1 MSLLTK
7 SNNRGSSRRQIAIR
21 GVDGNILELPDGEF
35 RLIMETSSI
44 NLELKSEAEQDA
56 IIETYQKFLNSLAS
70 PIQIVVQIREVDIDK
85 YLEDYRK
92 RVKGEA
98 VEIYKQ
104 QSEVYQKFVRD
115 LIKTN
120 KILTKHFYI
129 VVPFSDRN
137 KTSIE
142 VIKDQLGMHA
152 KIIEQGLG
160 KLGMQTR
167 ILTGLEALDLF
178 YTFYNSEQ
186 AKLQPLKQQTM
197 HMLAKQYM

>member
-7 SNNRGSSRRQIAIR
+7 SNSRGSSRRQIAIK
-21 GVDGNILELPDGEF
+21 GVDGNILELPDGEY

-56 IIETYQKFLNSLAS
+56 IIETYQKFLNSLAC

-85 YLEDYRK
+85 YLADYRK
-92 RVKGEA
+92 RVEGETEE
-98 VEIYKQ
+98 VYKQ

-129 VVPFSDRN
+129 VVPYSDRN
-137 KTSIE
+137 KTSME
-142 VIKDQLGMHA
+142 VIKDQLSMYA

-160 KLGMQTR
+160 KIGMQTR
-167 ILTGLEALDLF
+167 TLTGLEALDLF
-178 YTFYNSEQ
+178 YTYYNAEQ

-197 HMLAKQYM
+197 HMLAQQFM

>member
-7 SNNRGSSRRQIAIR
+7 SNNRGSSRRQIAIK
-21 GVDGNILELPDGEF
+21 GVNGDIIELPDSEY
-35 RLIMETSSI
+35 RLIMQTSSI

-56 IIETYQKFLNSLAS
+56 IIETYQKFLNSLAC

-92 RVKGEA
+92 RVEGET
-98 VEIYKQ
+98 VEVYKQ

-129 VVPFSDRN
+129 VVPYSDRN
-137 KTSIE
+137 KTSME
-142 VIKDQLGMHA
+142 VVKDQLSMYA

-178 YTFYNSEQ
+178 YTFYNADQ
-186 AKLQPLKQQTM
+186 AKHQPLRQQTM
-197 HMLAKQYM
+197 HMLAKQFM

>member
-7 SNNRGSSRRQIAIR
+7 SNSKGSSRRQIAIK
-21 GVDGNILELPDGEF
+21 GVDCNILELPDGEY
-35 RLIMETSSI
+35 RLIMQTSSI

-56 IIETYQKFLNSLAS
+56 IIETYQKFLNSLAC

-92 RVKGEA
+92 RVKDET
-98 VEIYKQ
+98 VEVYKQ

-120 KILTKHFYI
+120 KILTKHFYV
-129 VVPFSDRN
+129 VVPYTDRN
-137 KTSIE
+137 KTSME
-142 VIKDQLGMHA
+142 VIKDQLSMYA
-152 KIIEQGLG
+152 KIIEHGLG

-167 ILTGLEALDLF
+167 TLTGLEALDLF
-178 YTFYNSEQ
+178 YTFYNTEQ

-197 HMLAKQYM
+197 HMLAEQFM

>member
-7 SNNRGSSRRQIAIR
+7 SNSKGSSRRQIAIK
-21 GVDGNILELPDGEF
+21 GVDGNILELPDGEY
-35 RLIMETSSI
+35 RLIMQTSSI
-44 NLELKSEAEQDA
+44 NLELKSETEQDA
-56 IIETYQKFLNSLAS
+56 IIETYQKFLNSLAC

-85 YLEDYRK
+85 YLADYRK
-92 RVKGEA
+92 RVAGET
-98 VEIYKQ
+98 VEVYKQ

-129 VVPFSDRN
+129 VVPYTDRN
-137 KTSIE
+137 KTSME
-142 VIKDQLGMHA
+142 VIKDQLSMYA

-178 YTFYNSEQ
+178 YTFYNTEQ
-186 AKLQPLKQQTM
+186 AKLQPLRQQTM
-197 HMLAKQYM
+197 HMLAQQYM

>member
-7 SNNRGSSRRQIAIR
+7 SNSKGSSRRQIAIR
-21 GVDGNILELPDGEF
+21 GVDGNVLELPDGEY
-35 RLIMETSSI
+35 RLIMQTSSI

-56 IIETYQKFLNSLAS
+56 IIETYQKFLNSLAC

-92 RVKGEA
+92 RVKDET
-98 VEIYKQ
+98 VEVYKQ

-120 KILTKHFYI
+120 KILTKHFFV
-129 VVPFSDRN
+129 VVPYTDRN
-137 KTSIE
+137 KTSME
-142 VIKDQLGMHA
+142 VIKDQLSMYA

-178 YTFYNSEQ
+178 YTFYNTEQ

-197 HMLAKQYM
+197 HMLAEQFI

>member
-1 MSLLTK
+1 MLTK
-7 SNNRGSSRRQIAIR
+7 SNSKGSSRRQIAIK
-21 GVDGNILELPDGEF
+21 GVDGNIIEFPGGEY
-35 RLIMETSSI
+35 RLITQTSSI

-56 IIETYQKFLNSLAS
+56 IIETYQKFLNSLAC

-92 RVKGEA
+92 RVEGEK
-98 VEIYKQ
+98 VDVYKQ

-120 KILTKHFYI
+120 KILTKQFYI
-129 VVPFSDRN
+129 VVPYTDKG
-137 KTSIE
+137 KTSME
-142 VIKDQLGMHA
+142 VIKDQLSMHA
-152 KIIEQGLG
+152 KIVEQGLA

-167 ILTGLEALDLF
+167 ILSGLEALDLF
-178 YTFYNSEQ
+178 YTFYNAEQ

-197 HMLAKQYM
+197 HMLAQQFM

>member
-7 SNNRGSSRRQIAIR
+7 SNSKGSSRRQIAIK
-21 GVDGNILELPDGEF
+21 GVNGNILELPDGEY
-35 RLIMETSSI
+35 RLIMQTSSI

-56 IIETYQKFLNSLAS
+56 IIETYQKFLNSLAC

-92 RVKGEA
+92 RVKDET
-98 VEIYKQ
+98 VEVYKQ

-129 VVPFSDRN
+129 VVPYTDQN
-137 KTSIE
+137 KTSME
-142 VIKDQLGMHA
+142 VIKDQLSMYA

-167 ILTGLEALDLF
+167 SLTGLEALDLF
-178 YTFYNSEQ
+178 YTFYNTEQ
-186 AKLQPLKQQTM
+186 AKLQPLKKQTM
-197 HMLAKQYM
+197 HMLAEQFM

>member
-7 SNNRGSSRRQIAIR
+7 SNNKGSSRRQIAIK
-21 GVDGNILELPDGEF
+21 GVDGNILELPDGEY
-35 RLIMETSSI
+35 RLILQTSSI

-56 IIETYQKFLNSLAS
+56 IIETYQKFLNSLAC

-85 YLEDYRK
+85 YLADYRK
-92 RVKGEA
+92 RVEGETEE
-98 VEIYKQ
+98 VYKQ

-129 VVPFSDRN
+129 VVPYSGN
-137 KTSIE
+137 KTSME
-142 VIKDQLGMHA
+142 VIKDQLGMYA

-160 KLGMQTR
+160 KIGMQTR
-167 ILTGLEALDLF
+167 MLTGLEALDLF
-178 YTFYNSEQ
+178 YTFYNADQ

-197 HMLAKQYM
+197 HMLAQQFI

>member
-7 SNNRGSSRRQIAIR
+7 SNSRGSSRRQIAIK
-21 GVDGNILELPDGEF
+21 GIDGNILELPDGEH
-35 RLIMETSSI
+35 RLIMQTSSI

-56 IIETYQKFLNSLAS
+56 IIETYQKFLNSLAC

-92 RVKGEA
+92 RVKDETVEA
-98 VEIYKQ
+98 YRQ

-129 VVPFSDRN
+129 VVPYTDRN
-137 KTSIE
+137 NTSME
-142 VIKDQLGMHA
+142 VIKDQLSMHA
-152 KIIEQGLG
+152 KVIEQGLG
-160 KLGMQTR
+160 KLGMQIR
-167 ILTGLEALDLF
+167 ILSGLEALDLF
-178 YTFYNSEQ
+178 YAYYNAEQ

-197 HMLAKQYM
+197 HMLAQQFM

>member
-7 SNNRGSSRRQIAIR
+7 SNSKGSSRRQIAIK
-21 GVDGNILELPDGEF
+21 GVDGNILELPEGEY
-35 RLIMETSSI
+35 RLIMQTSSI

-56 IIETYQKFLNSLAS
+56 IIETYQKFLNSLAC

-92 RVKGEA
+92 RVKNET
-98 VEIYKQ
+98 VEVYKR

-129 VVPFSDRN
+129 VVPYTYRN
-137 KTSIE
+137 KTSME
-142 VIKDQLGMHA
+142 VIKDQLGMYA

-167 ILTGLEALDLF
+167 TLTGLEALDLF
-178 YTFYNSEQ
+178 YTFYNTEQ

-197 HMLAKQYM
+197 HMLAEQFM

>member
-1 MSLLTK
+1 MSLLMK
-7 SNNRGSSRRQIAIR
+7 SNSRGSSRRQIAIK
-21 GVDGNILELPDGEF
+21 GVDGDILELPDDEY
-35 RLIMETSSI
+35 RLIMQTSSI

-56 IIETYQKFLNSLAS
+56 IIETYQKFLNSLAC
-70 PIQIVVQIREVDIDK
+70 PIQVIVQIREVDIDK

-92 RVKGEA
+92 RVENEA

-129 VVPFSDRN
+129 VVPYTNRN
-137 KTSIE
+137 KASME
-142 VIKDQLGMHA
+142 VIRDQLLMYA
-152 KIIEQGLG
+152 KIVEQGLG

-167 ILTGLEALDLF
+167 ILAGLEALDLF
-178 YTFYNSEQ
+178 YTFYNAEQ
-186 AKLQPLKQQTM
+186 AKLQPLRQQTM
-197 HMLAKQYM
+197 HMLAEQFI

>member
-1 MSLLTK
+1 
-7 SNNRGSSRRQIAIR
+7 
-21 GVDGNILELPDGEF
+21 LELPDGEH
-35 RLIMETSSI
+35 RLIMQTSSI

-56 IIETYQKFLNSLAS
+56 IIETYQKFLNSLAC

-92 RVKGEA
+92 RVKDETVEA
-98 VEIYKQ
+98 YRQ

-129 VVPFSDRN
+129 VVPYTDRN
-137 KTSIE
+137 NTSME
-142 VIKDQLGMHA
+142 VIKDQLSMHA
-152 KIIEQGLG
+152 KVIEQGLG
-160 KLGMQTR
+160 KLGMQIR
-167 ILTGLEALDLF
+167 ILSGLEALDLF
-178 YTFYNSEQ
+178 YAYYNAEQ

-197 HMLAKQYM
+197 HMLAQQFM